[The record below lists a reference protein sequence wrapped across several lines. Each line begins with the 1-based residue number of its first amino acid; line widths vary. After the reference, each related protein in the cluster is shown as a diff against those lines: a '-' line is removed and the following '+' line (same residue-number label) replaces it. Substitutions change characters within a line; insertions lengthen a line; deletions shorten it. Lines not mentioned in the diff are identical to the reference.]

1 VTTARRSALRIG
13 GWAVGLGG
21 LLLAIVVSRATL
33 SAHSELRAGEAA
45 LARGDVLLAIDALER
60 AGRMRVPGASTHL
73 VALDRL
79 EAIGAPAAAAGDLA
93 TARAA
98 YEAAR
103 RALLGTRSLG
113 TPQAERLQRLNARL
127 AELMARADE
136 GGGTPEARR
145 SWHAARLARTEAPR
159 AGFTV
164 MLLIG
169 FGLWVGGG
177 AALALGGIGPD
188 DRLRRWQALLAAAA
202 IAGGLAL
209 WLVGLWR
216 A

>member
-1 VTTARRSALRIG
+1 VLRLS

-21 LLLAIVVSRATL
+21 VALAIVVSRATMT
-33 SAHSELRAGEAA
+33 AHAELKVGEAA
-45 LARGDVLLAIDALER
+45 LARGDVILAIDAFER
-60 AGRMRVPGASTHL
+60 AGRMRVPGARAYL
-73 VALDRL
+73 EALDRL
-79 EAIGAPAAAAGDLA
+79 EAIGAPAAAAGDVV

-98 YEAAR
+98 YEAVR
-103 RALLGTRSLG
+103 RAILGTRSLG
-113 TPQAERLQRLNARL
+113 TPQAERLQRVDARL
-127 AELMARADE
+127 AELMARADQT
-136 GGGTPEARR
+136 GATPEARR
-145 SWHAARLARTEAPR
+145 AWHAARLARTSAPR

-177 AALALGGIGPD
+177 AALALGGIGAD

-202 IAGGLAL
+202 IAGGLVL